1 MNISDRI
8 YKIVRTI
15 PRGKVMTYGEIA
27 KRART
32 SPHAVGNALHR
43 NPDPKTIPCHRVVNA
58 KGELSKSFAF
68 GGMKA
73 QKKRLEN
80 EDIRVKNGRVDLP
93 NVGVFAR

>member
-1 MNISDRI
+1 MTTSDHI
-8 YKIVRTI
+8 YGIVRRI
-15 PRGKVMTYGEIA
+15 PRGTVMTYGEIA

-32 SPHAVGNALHR
+32 SPRAVGNALHR

-68 GGMKA
+68 GGIKA
-73 QKKRLEN
+73 QKKRLEK
-80 EDIRVKNGRVDLP
+80 EGVRVKSGRVDLP

>member
-1 MNISDRI
+1 MSVSNRI
-8 YKIVRTI
+8 YDIVRSI

-27 KRART
+27 KRAKT
-32 SPHAVGNALHR
+32 SARVVGNALHR

-68 GGMKA
+68 GGLCE

-80 EDIRVKNGRVDLP
+80 GSCDEFRIANYEHLEI
-93 NVGVFAR
+93 NIAT